1 MKKLLDKPWFE
12 LVCRLLLGG
21 IFVYASIDKI
31 LQPTEFAKVVYNYQ
45 ILPAMASNLT
55 AMGLPWLEL
64 FAGLALL
71 VGLWR
76 TESSLILSMLLVVFI
91 VALSV
96 NLVRGVDIDCGCLT
110 LGEGGRSI
118 SLLTIVEDILLL
130 AAGMV
135 VLRRSVVEEQ
145 TIVDVASA
153 DG

>member
-1 MKKLLDKPWFE
+1 MKKLLDKAWFE

-31 LQPTEFAKVVYNYQ
+31 SHPAEFAKVVYNYQ

-55 AMGLPWLEL
+55 AMVLPWLEL

-71 VGLWR
+71 VGIWR
-76 TESSLILSMLLVVFI
+76 AESSLTISLLLVVFI

-96 NLVRGVDIDCGCLT
+96 NLVRGVDIDCGCLSV
-110 LGEGGRSI
+110 GGGGRSI
-118 SLLTIVEDILLL
+118 SLVTIVEDVLLL

-135 VLRRSVVEEQ
+135 VFRRAVVEEQ
-145 TIVDVASA
+145 
-153 DG
+153 G

>member
-1 MKKLLDKPWFE
+1 MIKLLDKAWFE

-31 LQPTEFAKVVYNYQ
+31 SHPAEFAKVVYNYQ

-55 AMGLPWLEL
+55 AMVLPWLEL

-71 VGLWR
+71 VGIWR
-76 TESSLILSMLLVVFI
+76 AESSLTISLLLVVFI

-96 NLVRGVDIDCGCLT
+96 NLVRGVDIDCGCLSV
-110 LGEGGRSI
+110 GGGGRSI
-118 SLLTIVEDILLL
+118 SLVTIVEDVLLL

-135 VLRRSVVEEQ
+135 VFRRAVVEEQ
-145 TIVDVASA
+145 
-153 DG
+153 G